1 MSLVRSL
8 LLIVVALV
16 AMPAV
21 ARAQTAVSSADIS
34 KLEATVAEVE
44 RHLVNL
50 KTTDATLAAQV
61 ERQLADLRDEVTYLR
76 VRFRREGSVPRDDYQ
91 GVRDRLDTL
100 VIKARRDK
108 VTAQPVVEGEV
119 TTLWKVAVGTPLD
132 VRLQTPLNSGT
143 AKVEQRF
150 EATTV
155 LDLELDR
162 EIVIPAGSVVRGFVS
177 SVRPAGKIDRV
188 GSMTLSF
195 DELRIDTRTYKLR
208 ASVMEALDGKI
219 SQDAT
224 RIGVGA
230 IAGGVIGAII
240 GGGKGALLGTMI
252 GGGGAIVATDGSN
265 VDLPLGTIL
274 RIRLDQPVDI
284 IK

>member
-1 MSLVRSL
+1 MSLVRTSLVL
-8 LLIVVALV
+8 LLALV
-16 AMPAV
+16 LAPAV
-21 ARAQTAVSSADIS
+21 SSAQTAVSSADITR
-34 KLEATVAEVE
+34 LETTTTEVE
-44 RHLVNL
+44 RHIVNL
-50 KTTDATLAAQV
+50 KATDATLAAQLD
-61 ERQLADLRDEVTYLR
+61 RQLADLRDDVTYLK
-76 VRFRREGSVPRDDYQ
+76 VKFRREGSVTRDEYTN
-91 GVRDRLDTL
+91 VRDRLDTL
-100 VIKARRDK
+100 LIKARRDK

-119 TTLWKVAVGTPLD
+119 TKIWKVAVGTPLD

-155 LDLELDR
+155 LDLELDK

-177 SVRPAGKIDRV
+177 SVRAAGKIDRV

-195 DELRIDTRTYKLR
+195 DELRIENRTYKLR

-224 RIGVGA
+224 RIGVA
-230 IAGGVIGAII
+230 SIAGGVIGAIL
-240 GGGKGALLGTMI
+240 GGGKGALLGVMI
-252 GGGGAIVATDGSN
+252 GGGGAIVATEGSN

-274 RIRLDQPVDI
+274 RIRLDQPLDI
-284 IK
+284 VK

>member
-1 MSLVRSL
+1 MTGVRVSLVL
-8 LLIVVALV
+8 LLALV
-16 AMPAV
+16 LAPAV
-21 ARAQTAVSSADIS
+21 SSAQTAVSSADITR
-34 KLEATVAEVE
+34 LETTATEVE
-44 RHLVNL
+44 RHIVNL
-50 KTTDATLAAQV
+50 KATDATLAVQL
-61 ERQLADLRDEVTYLR
+61 EKQLADLREEVTYLK
-76 VRFRREGSVPRDDYQ
+76 VKFRREGSVTRDEYTN
-91 GVRDRLDTL
+91 VRDRLDTL
-100 VIKARRDK
+100 LIKARRDK

-119 TTLWKVAVGTPLD
+119 TKIWKVAVGTPLD

-155 LDLELDR
+155 LDLELDK

-177 SVRPAGKIDRV
+177 SVRAAGKIDRV

-195 DELRIDTRTYKLR
+195 DELRIENRTYKLR

-224 RIGVGA
+224 RIGVA
-230 IAGGVIGAII
+230 SIAGGVIGAIL
-240 GGGKGALLGTMI
+240 GGGKGALLGVMI
-252 GGGGAIVATDGSN
+252 GGGGAIVATEGSN

-274 RIRLDQPVDI
+274 RIRLDQPLDI
-284 IK
+284 VK

>member
-1 MSLVRSL
+1 MSLVRTSLVL
-8 LLIVVALV
+8 LLALV
-16 AMPAV
+16 LAPAV
-21 ARAQTAVSSADIS
+21 SSAQTAVSSADITR
-34 KLEATVAEVE
+34 LETTTTEVE
-44 RHLVNL
+44 RHIVNL
-50 KTTDATLAAQV
+50 KASDATLAVQL
-61 ERQLADLRDEVTYLR
+61 EKQLADLREEVTYLK
-76 VRFRREGSVPRDDYQ
+76 VKFRREGSVARDEYTN
-91 GVRDRLDTL
+91 VRDRLETL
-100 VIKARRDK
+100 LVKARRDK

-119 TTLWKVAVGTPLD
+119 TKIWKVAVGTPLD

-155 LDLELDR
+155 LDLELDK

-177 SVRPAGKIDRV
+177 SVRAAGKIDRV

-195 DELRIDTRTYKLR
+195 DELRIENRTYKLR

-230 IAGGVIGAII
+230 IAGGVIGAIL
-240 GGGKGALLGTMI
+240 GGGKGALIGVMI

-274 RIRLDQPVDI
+274 RIRIDQPLDI
-284 IK
+284 VR

>member
-91 GVRDRLDTL
+91 SVRDRLDTL

-162 EIVIPAGSVVRGFVS
+162 QIVIPAGSVVRGFVS